1 MKVQSETIPAAVLQ
15 RLVRGRAAVDVLLV
29 LGGSLLIALA
39 AQVAIPIPFSPVP
52 LTLQPLAVL
61 LVGVCFG
68 SVRGAAAAIAY
79 LVEGASG
86 LPFFALGHGGFIWLA
101 APSAGYLWSYP
112 LAAFIAGRL
121 SERGRVSRTLRAVVG
136 MLAAL
141 GVIYLGGWS
150 WLAVQFGPRAAFA
163 MGVAP
168 FVLADIVKVAIG
180 AAILPQVTR
189 FVFVSEAKDPEA

>member
-29 LGGSLLIALA
+29 LAGSLLIALA
-39 AQVAIPIPFSPVP
+39 AQVAIPMPFSPIP

-61 LVGVCFG
+61 LVGVCLG
-68 SVRGAAAAIAY
+68 SVRGAAAAVAY

-86 LPFFALGHGGFIWLA
+86 LPFFAQGHAGFLWLA
-101 APSAGYLWSYP
+101 APTAGYLWSYP
-112 LAAFIAGRL
+112 FAAFVAGRL
-121 SERGRVSRTLRAVVG
+121 SESGRVSRTFGAVAG

-150 WLAVQFGPRAAFA
+150 WLAVLFGPRTAFA
-163 MGVAP
+163 IGVAP
-168 FVLADIVKVAIG
+168 FVVADIIKVAIG
-180 AAILPQVTR
+180 AAVLARFGARSSGPQ
-189 FVFVSEAKDPEA
+189 

>member
-15 RLVRGRAAVDVLLV
+15 RLVRGRVTVDVLLV

-61 LVGVCFG
+61 LVGVCLG
-68 SVRGAAAAIAY
+68 SARGAAAAIAY

-86 LPFFALGHGGFIWLA
+86 LPFFAQGHAGFVWLA

-112 LAAFIAGRL
+112 LAAFVAGRL
-121 SERGRVSRTLRAVVG
+121 SERGRISRTLRAVVG

-150 WLAVQFGPRAAFA
+150 WLAVQFGPRAAFT
-163 MGVAP
+163 MGIAP
-168 FVLADIVKVAIG
+168 FVVADIIKVAIG
-180 AAILPQVTR
+180 AAILPQVEKLCR
-189 FVFVSEAKDPEA
+189 QPS